1 MRSFFMTESLFIFGN
16 GLRRSIDPDYFDLK
30 TGLKCAWDNAKLT
43 NADKQ
48 LILQSINKS
57 RQTVPTLL
65 AQQSQR
71 HNLLV
76 GCTDL
81 AQQKAEARSLL
92 KVSPL
97 LVTIM
102 ALKNPAIL
110 RWYRYGV
117 QKKITHHTTWSPTQI
132 FDRIGW
138 TFFTFILNCN
148 EGLGVIDLW
157 TCVGWSVGV
166 MPPAHLGC
174 DVMWLLV
181 SRLQKL
187 TLISKFWFKRD
198 AFLALSLILMG
209 VLRVWGAHAG
219 L

>member
-1 MRSFFMTESLFIFGN
+1 MTESLFIFGN
-16 GLRRSIDPDYFDLK
+16 GLGRSIDPDYFDLK
-30 TGLKCAWDNAKLT
+30 TGLKRAWDNAKLT

-81 AQQKAEARSLL
+81 AQQKEEARSLL

-102 ALKNPAIL
+102 ALKSPAIL
-110 RWYRYGV
+110 R
-117 QKKITHHTTWSPTQI
+117 
-132 FDRIGW
+132 
-138 TFFTFILNCN
+138 
-148 EGLGVIDLW
+148 
-157 TCVGWSVGV
+157 
-166 MPPAHLGC
+166 
-174 DVMWLLV
+174 
-181 SRLQKL
+181 
-187 TLISKFWFKRD
+187 
-198 AFLALSLILMG
+198 
-209 VLRVWGAHAG
+209 
-219 L
+219 